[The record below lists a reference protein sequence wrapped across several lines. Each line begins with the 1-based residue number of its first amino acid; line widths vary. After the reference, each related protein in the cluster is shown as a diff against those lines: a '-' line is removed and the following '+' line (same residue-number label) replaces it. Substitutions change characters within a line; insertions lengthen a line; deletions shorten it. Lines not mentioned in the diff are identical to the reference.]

1 MNFINFKTESHQLPE
16 FPDMST
22 DKYENAKIKCLNE
35 VSSVNISDIEQKTR
49 GQNSNPEWYREQSF
63 RLMVSKFGK
72 ICKMRLNTDT
82 ANTVNEI
89 LYSERSSTRN
99 SVPKPLLHGMQNEE
113 KVKEKFRT

>member
-1 MNFINFKTESHQLPE
+1 
-16 FPDMST
+16 MST
-22 DKYENAKIKCLNE
+22 DKYENAKIKFLNE

-49 GQNSNPEWYREQSF
+49 GQNSNPEWYLYHSGFEFCSLEQSF

-89 LYSERSSTRN
+89 LYSEKSSTRN
-99 SVPKPLLHGMQNEE
+99 SVPKPLLHGMQNEK

>member
-1 MNFINFKTESHQLPE
+1 
-16 FPDMST
+16 MST
-22 DKYENAKIKCLNE
+22 DKYENAKIKFLNE

-63 RLMVSKFGK
+63 RLMVSKVGK